1 MLSRQPK
8 RRIKPRQGALLSAEM
23 LITFPVLMVMLFGL
37 VETSLLISAYN
48 QLKHA
53 SSVGA
58 RVCSIS
64 PGDSSAKVAMAIRE
78 ALNNDDDLIQ
88 AATVTLEDSGVS
100 GSFCRVTIELPMSDA
115 APNLLEAFGFKLD
128 GTLKATTAMLKE

>member
-88 AATVTLEDSGVS
+88 AATVTLVDNGSGEI
-100 GSFCRVTIELPMSDA
+100 CRVTIELSMSEA